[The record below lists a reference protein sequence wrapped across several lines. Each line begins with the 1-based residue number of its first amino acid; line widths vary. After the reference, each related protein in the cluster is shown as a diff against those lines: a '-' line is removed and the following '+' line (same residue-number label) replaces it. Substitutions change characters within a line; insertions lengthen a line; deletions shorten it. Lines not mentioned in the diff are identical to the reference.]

1 MLLNIDPMMLLSYAS
16 LDEDPMCGST
26 LINLQLTMKCSY
38 TVIISVD
45 HGLLFYLPCQISADE
60 FLAFPNPY
68 NSGLVFHDNEL
79 RMDVPDFEAGYQRAY
94 CTFWE
99 THFLYKISCREGKAV
114 GLYKG

>member
-1 MLLNIDPMMLLSYAS
+1 MIDVDHTSKCRSMLLNIDPMMLLSYAS

-79 RMDVPDFEAGYQRAY
+79 RMDVPDQLSTGI
-94 CTFWE
+94 
-99 THFLYKISCREGKAV
+99 LYLLGNPFFI
-114 GLYKG
+114 